1 MGSPVKPGMTVGSEP
16 GMTVGSEPVM
26 TGKSGKKPVKIWSV
40 CHDDYLCCVEIVR
53 EI

>member
-26 TGKSGKKPVKIWSV
+26 TEKVEKTRKN
-40 CHDDYLCCVEIVR
+40 LECVTR
-53 EI
+53 